1 MDPVT
6 ALRRVNGGRTDRS
19 NLFNHSLVLLEKTER
34 PERRISSFL
43 AVVFEERSI
52 VYGLYLGSDPLACLP
67 AAPRPE
73 WRDWDLS

>member
-6 ALRRVNGGRTDRS
+6 ALRRVNGNGTNRS

-43 AVVFEERSI
+43 AVVIEERSTF
-52 VYGLYLGSDPLACLP
+52 YGLYLESDPLACLP
-67 AAPRPE
+67 A
-73 WRDWDLS
+73 DSKT